1 MPLSVFHPVVTRWFC
16 DRFAGPT
23 DAQRLGWP
31 QIVSGTDTLIAAP
44 TGSGKTLAAFLAAID
59 RLLRL
64 ALDDRLTD
72 QTRVLYISPLKA
84 LSHDVERNLTGPLQ
98 EINELAA
105 THSARSLSPIRVAV
119 RTGDTPAAE
128 RQRMTRRPPHIV
140 VTTPES
146 LYLLLTSSK
155 GRAMLRTV
163 ETVIVDE
170 IHAVARDKRGSHL
183 ALSLARLDALCPKR
197 PVRIGLSATQAPIE
211 EIARF
216 LVGAGRVDAEGRPRC
231 AIVDIGHRRELDLAT
246 EVPASELSA
255 VCSNE
260 QWEEVYTRVAELI
273 ASHRSTIVFVNTR
286 RLAERVTLRLT
297 ERLGEHAVLSHHGS
311 LSKKIRRN
319 TELRLKS
326 GDLKAVVATAS
337 LELGIDVGFID
348 LVIQIGSPRSIA
360 VFLQRVGRSGHALGH
375 VPKGR
380 LFPLTRDELLECAAL
395 IRSVRRGELDRVH
408 IPEAPL
414 DILAQQIV
422 AETACAEWPED
433 DLYQQFLAAWPYR
446 HLPRHR
452 FDQVVTMLA
461 DGYATRVGRAGAYLH
476 HDRIGKRLK
485 ARRAARLTA
494 LTSGGAIPELADY
507 RVVAEPEQTVVGSVD
522 EDFAVESMSGDIFL
536 LGNTSWRIKY
546 VRAGDVVV
554 EDARGAPPTI
564 PFWRG
569 EAPSRTREL
578 SAALSG
584 LRRDLV
590 SRATDADAAVA
601 WLASECLLDEWAARQ
616 VVAYIQAQLAAVGL
630 LPTQEHI
637 LIERFFDESGGM
649 QLVIHSPYGGRINRA
664 WGLALRKRFCRT
676 FDFELQASADDD
688 GIVLS
693 LGPQQSFPLSDIAAM
708 VPPSQAAPVLTQAVL
723 GSPIFATRWRWNANR
738 ALAVP
743 RQQHGRRVPPPLQRM
758 RSDDLMVAVFPQQM
772 ACPENLPGGDIPIP
786 DHPLVAQT
794 LHDCLYEACDLDGLT
809 DLLRDIGSGGV
820 AITALD
826 LREPSPFAYEILNAN
841 PYAFLDDAPLE
852 ERRARAVAT
861 RRTLT
866 VESVRD
872 LGTLDPEAIDRVR
885 REAWPLVRDADELYD
900 ALMLIGMVSAD
911 EGAAW
916 ASAFAE
922 LVRAGRAVESAD
934 PDGRR
939 LWVAIE
945 RWPLVRVARPDLRP
959 VSILGYDESPA
970 GLADQEDADL
980 ALVRGRL
987 EVSSPVSPTDLA
999 RISGIPVSRIDGAL
1013 LRLEHEGFVLRGSFT
1028 PNPSTVLKNASRVQ
1042 AVQKAPDAR
1051 PRTTPEPQ
1059 RTECVREDSG
1069 GAENAADGLFQQP
1082 AKETEWCSR
1091 RLLARIHR
1099 LTLDGL
1105 RRQIEPTTPE
1115 TFVRFLLQRMHLT
1128 PGTHVLGRHGL
1139 REVLDQLQGFD
1150 IPAVAWERDILPARV
1165 ADYDPY
1171 WLDEL
1176 CMSGELMWARVTP
1189 PAVSST
1195 DHSTPSP
1202 RRTASR
1208 NIPLS
1213 LLAREALPWVG
1224 WRASA
1229 KAAPEVSPRA
1239 RTVWDALSRQG
1250 ASFLSDLS
1258 STTRLLPSEVTG
1270 ALWELAAVGLTT
1282 QDGFSGVRSLVDS
1295 RRQHRGRYRQPRTVT
1310 RGLGRWTLLSR
1321 PAPPDDHVS
1330 DEILESWARQ
1340 LLRRYGVVFRE
1351 LITRED
1357 AAPPW
1362 SRLVF
1367 MFRRLESRGEIR
1379 GGRFVSGVGGEQ
1391 YALPE
1396 AVEPLRRLREAPE
1409 EATPIVVSATD
1420 PANLVGVIIPGSLVP
1435 AQAGSCVAYLNGRFA
1450 GWRQGAGVEL
1460 SRDLDP
1466 ETARRVEHAL
1476 LKGPTSASP
1485 DDQTHGGSWR
1495 DELNARRK
1503 IVRLRTERQERPRR
1517 PPWRGVG

>member
-1 MPLSVFHPVVTRWFC
+1 MPLSIFHPIVTRWFR
-16 DRFAGPT
+16 DRFTEPT

-31 QIVSGTDTLIAAP
+31 PIVAGTDTLIAAP
-44 TGSGKTLAAFLAAID
+44 TGSGKTLAAFLASID

-64 ALDDRLTD
+64 ALDGPLPDE
-72 QTRVLYISPLKA
+72 TRVLYVSPLKA

-98 EINELAA
+98 EINDLAS
-105 THSARSLSPIRVAV
+105 THSARTLSPIRVAV

-146 LYLLLTSSK
+146 LYLLLTSTK

-183 ALSLARLDALCPKR
+183 ALSLARLDALCERR
-197 PVRIGLSATQAPIE
+197 PVRIGLSATQAPID

-216 LVGAGRVDAEGRPRC
+216 LVGTDCVAADGRPRC
-231 AIVDIGHRRELDLAT
+231 AIVDIGHRRELDLAV
-246 EVPASELSA
+246 EVPPSELSA

-260 QWEEVYTRVAELI
+260 QWEEVYTRVADLI
-273 ASHRSTIVFVNTR
+273 ATHRSTIVFVNTR

-319 TELRLKS
+319 TELRLKA

-348 LVIQIGSPRSIA
+348 LVVQIGSPRSIA

-395 IRSVRRGELDRVH
+395 IRSVRRGELDCVH

-422 AETACAEWPED
+422 AETACGEWAED
-433 DLYQQFLAAWPYR
+433 DLYQRFLAAWPYR
-446 HLPRHR
+446 HLARDR

-461 DGYATRVGRAGAYLH
+461 NGYATRIGRAGAYLH

-507 RVVAEPEQTVVGSVD
+507 RVVAEPEHTVVGSVD

-536 LGNTSWRIKY
+536 LGNTSWRIRY

-554 EDARGAPPTI
+554 EDAHGAPPTI

-578 SAALSG
+578 SAALSD
-584 LRRDLV
+584 LRRELAA
-590 SRATDADAAVA
+590 RATDTDAAVA
-601 WLASECLLDEWAARQ
+601 WLTSECLVDDSAARQ
-616 VVAYIQAQLAAVGL
+616 IMAYIQAQHGAVGL
-630 LPTQEHI
+630 LPTQDHL

-693 LGPQQSFPLSDIAAM
+693 LGPQQSFPLTDIPAM
-708 VPPSQAAPVLTQAVL
+708 VASSQAEPVLTQAVL

-772 ACPENLPGGDIPIP
+772 ACRENLTTPDIPIP
-786 DHPLVAQT
+786 DHPLVNQT
-794 LHDCLYEACDLDGLT
+794 MHDCLHEACDLQGFVE
-809 DLLRDIGSGGV
+809 LLRGIESGQIQTT
-820 AITALD
+820 AIDT
-826 LREPSPFAYEILNAN
+826 REPSPFAYEILNAN

-866 VESVRD
+866 IESVRD
-872 LGTLDPEAIDRVR
+872 LGTLDPEAIERVR

-900 ALMLIGMVSAD
+900 ALMLIGVLSTD
-911 EGAAW
+911 EGQAW
-916 ASAFAE
+916 VSQFEE
-922 LVRAGRAVESAD
+922 LVRAGRGIEAANQN
-934 PDGRR
+934 GHRR
-939 LWVAIE
+939 WVAIE
-945 RWPLVRVARPDLRP
+945 RWPLVQVARPDLR
-959 VSILGYDESPA
+959 LESPPFHNGVTPGA
-970 GLADQEDADL
+970 GTEEDADL
-980 ALVRGRL
+980 TLVRGRL
-987 EVSSPVSPTDLA
+987 EVSGPIAPTDLS
-999 RISGIPVSRIDGAL
+999 RVVGIPVSRIDRAL
-1013 LRLEHEGFVLRGSFT
+1013 LQLEHEGFVLRGRFT
-1028 PNPSTVLKNASRVQ
+1028 PEAS
-1042 AVQKAPDAR
+1042 D
-1051 PRTTPEPQ
+1051 
-1059 RTECVREDSG
+1059 
-1069 GAENAADGLFQQP
+1069 
-1082 AKETEWCSR
+1082 TEWCSR

-1105 RRQIEPTTPE
+1105 RRQIEPATPE
-1115 TFVRFLLQRMHLT
+1115 TFLRFLLQWMHLT
-1128 PGTHVLGRHGL
+1128 PGTHVTGRHGL

-1150 IPAVAWERDILPARV
+1150 MPAVAWERDILPVRV
-1165 ADYDPY
+1165 SDYDPH
-1171 WLDEL
+1171 WLDDL

-1189 PAVSST
+1189 PTGPGGDAGGRT
-1195 DHSTPSP
+1195 P
-1202 RRTASR
+1202 RRTPNRSM
-1208 NIPLS
+1208 PLS

-1224 WRASA
+1224 WRAASKEA
-1229 KAAPEVSPRA
+1229 SPEISLRA
-1239 RTVWDALSRQG
+1239 RTVQDALSRQG

-1258 STTRLLPSEVTG
+1258 SATRLLPSEVTV
-1270 ALWELAAVGLTT
+1270 ALWELAAVGLAT

-1295 RRQHRGRYRQPRTVT
+1295 RRQHRGRHRQPRTVT

-1321 PAPPDDHVS
+1321 SAPPEDHLS
-1330 DEILESWARQ
+1330 DEILEPWARQ

-1396 AVEPLRRLREAPE
+1396 AVEPLRRLREAPTE
-1409 EATPIVVSATD
+1409 PQPVVVSATD
-1420 PANLVGVIIPGSLVP
+1420 PCNLIGIITPGSLVP

-1460 SRDLDP
+1460 ASYLD
-1466 ETARRVEHAL
+1466 TTLAREVEHAL
-1476 LKGPTSASP
+1476 LKGPTPTSS
-1485 DDQTHGGSWR
+1485 DDQTRGTSWR
-1495 DELNARRK
+1495 EELNTRRR
-1503 IVRLRTERQERPRR
+1503 IVRLRTERQERPPHRT
-1517 PPWRGVG
+1517 PWRGIG

>member
-1 MPLSVFHPVVTRWFC
+1 MPESTFHPLIDGWFRN
-16 DRFAGPT
+16 RFGQPT
-23 DAQRLGWP
+23 DAQQQGWP
-31 QIVSGTDTLIAAP
+31 HIMAGRDTLIAAP
-44 TGSGKTLAAFLAAID
+44 TGSGKTLAAFLASID

-64 ALDDRLTD
+64 AIDGRLPD
-72 QTRVLYISPLKA
+72 EARVLYVSPLKA

-98 EINELAA
+98 EINELASQQ
-105 THSARSLSPIRVAV
+105 SARPLSPIRVAV

-146 LYLLLTSSK
+146 LYLLLTSGK

-183 ALSLARLDALCPKR
+183 ALSLARLDALCPTR

-211 EIARF
+211 DIARF
-216 LVGAGRVDAEGRPRC
+216 LVGAARVDAQGLPRC
-231 AIVDIGHRRELDLAT
+231 AIVDIGHRRELDLAI
-246 EVPASELSA
+246 EVPPSELSA

-260 QWEEVYTRVAELI
+260 QWEEVYARVAELI
-273 ASHRSTIVFVNTR
+273 AAHRSTIVFVNTR

-297 ERLGEHAVLSHHGS
+297 ERLGENAVLSHHGS

-380 LFPLTRDELLECAAL
+380 LFPLTRDELMECAAL
-395 IRSVRRGELDRVH
+395 IRSVRRGELDRVV

-422 AETACAEWPED
+422 AETSCEEWPED
-433 DLYQQFLAAWPYR
+433 TLFDRYRTAWPYR
-446 HLPRHR
+446 HLPRDR

-461 DGYATRVGRAGAYLH
+461 EGYATRVGRAGAYLH

-485 ARRAARLTA
+485 ARRPARLTA

-536 LGNTSWRIKY
+536 LGNTSWRIQY

-554 EDARGAPPTI
+554 EDAHGAPPTI

-578 SAALSG
+578 SAALSE
-584 LRRDLV
+584 LRRELTTRV
-590 SRATDADAAVA
+590 TDADAALA
-601 WLASECLLDEWAARQ
+601 WLISECLVDESAARQ
-616 VVAYIQAQLAAVGL
+616 ILAYAQAQLAAVGL
-630 LPTQEHI
+630 LPTQQHL

-708 VPPSQAAPVLTQAVL
+708 VPSSHAEPVLTQAVL

-772 ACPENLPGGDIPIP
+772 ACRENLTTPDIPIP
-786 DHPLVAQT
+786 DHPLVNQT
-794 LHDCLYEACDLDGLT
+794 MHDCLHEACDLKGLVE
-809 DLLRDIGSGGV
+809 LLSGIGSGRI
-820 AITALD
+820 AITAID
-826 LREPSPFAYEILNAN
+826 TREPSPFAYEILNAN

-861 RRTLT
+861 RRSLT

-872 LGTLDPEAIDRVR
+872 LGALDPQAIAQVR

-900 ALMLIGMVSAD
+900 ALMLIGTVSAD
-911 EGAAW
+911 EGRDW
-916 ASAFAE
+916 APQFDE
-922 LVRAGRAVESAD
+922 LVRAGRGIEAAD
-934 PDGRR
+934 QDGRR
-939 LWVAIE
+939 FWAAIE
-945 RWPLVRVARPDLRP
+945 RWPLVRVARPDLQ
-959 VSILGYDESPA
+959 SISVLGREEIA
-970 GLADQEDADL
+970 GPGAEEDADL
-980 ALVRGRL
+980 TLVRGRI
-987 EVSSPVSPTDLA
+987 EVSGPVAAPDLSRIIGIPLA
-999 RISGIPVSRIDGAL
+999 RSDRAL
-1013 LRLEHEGFVLRGSFT
+1013 LALEHEGFVLRGSFT
-1028 PNPSTVLKNASRVQ
+1028 P
-1042 AVQKAPDAR
+1042 
-1051 PRTTPEPQ
+1051 
-1059 RTECVREDSG
+1059 G
-1069 GAENAADGLFQQP
+1069 AADTQ
-1082 AKETEWCSR
+1082 WCSR

-1105 RRQIEPTTPE
+1105 RRQIEPATAE
-1115 TFVRFLLQRMHLT
+1115 TFVRFLLQWMHLT
-1128 PGTHVLGRHGL
+1128 PGAHLLGRHGL
-1139 REVLDQLQGFD
+1139 HEVLGQLQGFD
-1150 IPAVAWERDILPARV
+1150 MPAVAWERDILPARV
-1165 ADYDPY
+1165 ADYDSH

-1189 PAVSST
+1189 PGPST
-1195 DHSTPSP
+1195 DSDGHTP
-1202 RRTASR
+1202 RRTATR
-1208 NIPLS
+1208 IIPLS

-1224 WRASA
+1224 WRAAS
-1229 KAAPEVSPRA
+1229 KEPPPISPKA
-1239 RTVWDALSRQG
+1239 RTVLDALSRQG

-1258 STTRLLPSEVTG
+1258 SATRLLPSEVTVV
-1270 ALWELAAVGLTT
+1270 LWELAAVGLAT
-1282 QDGFSGVRSLVDS
+1282 QDGFAGVRSLVDA
-1295 RRQHRGRYRQPRTVT
+1295 RRQHRGRSRQPRTVT

-1321 PAPPDDHVS
+1321 PAPTDDRIS

-1362 SRLVF
+1362 ARLVF
-1367 MFRRLESRGEIR
+1367 VFRRLESRGEIR

-1396 AVEPLRRLREAPE
+1396 AVEPLRRLREAAADQAP
-1409 EATPIVVSATD
+1409 VVISATD
-1420 PANLVGVIIPGSLVP
+1420 PANLVGIVTPGALVP

-1450 GWRQGAGVEL
+1450 GWRQGAGVEV
-1460 SRDLDP
+1460 SHDLDVD
-1466 ETARRVEHAL
+1466 TARRVSQAL

-1485 DDQTHGGSWR
+1485 DHQTRAGSWR
-1495 DELNARRK
+1495 DELNARR
-1503 IVRLRTERQERPRR
+1503 RQRFTRSER
-1517 PPWRGVG
+1517 